1 LRTTVL
7 LFTVSKKPLEHRGRA
22 NSPAGHRLEE
32 DIAGDIAGDSLVLG
46 EDIAVDR
53 RRNTVG
59 STSW

>member
-1 LRTTVL
+1 MRTTVL

-32 DIAGDIAGDSLVLG
+32 DIAGDSLVLG

>member
-1 LRTTVL
+1 MRTTVL

-32 DIAGDIAGDSLVLG
+32 DIAGEKGVVLG